1 MNLAGSQAPPVIQ
14 KFKAGVFAIYLF
26 SFCLYWSLAWCLFG
40 LLFSNATTAGAY
52 LGSSFCSGIFWG
64 AIYAWQK
71 TNKKFR
77 AGAVI
82 VSKGAKI
89 SSVIGFLL
97 YFTLI
102 TAGLIAA
109 YYKETVVFRAK
120 ASNRASVSITA
131 NSDWAERKSLNEEAN
146 LTILNTSSGSVF
158 LVLGS
163 NKFDTIKSLG
173 GGALAL
179 LDASAGKNKDYQ
191 FNRIYENYFKNT
203 KPQFDEFKLVS
214 NFTLNNLGK
223 TQGGIYEVK
232 GNNKS
237 QNKHTWIYCLAE
249 GKYDYYNLIGIAD
262 KSRKKEIETIIS
274 IMKSFKEDIIS
285 KSNNDG

>member
-1 MNLAGSQAPPVIQ
+1 M
-14 KFKAGVFAIYLF
+14 
-26 SFCLYWSLAWCLFG
+26 
-40 LLFSNATTAGAY
+40 
-52 LGSSFCSGIFWG
+52 
-64 AIYAWQK
+64 
-71 TNKKFR
+71 
-77 AGAVI
+77 
-82 VSKGAKI
+82 
-89 SSVIGFLL
+89 
-97 YFTLI
+97 
-102 TAGLIAA
+102 
-109 YYKETVVFRAK
+109 
-120 ASNRASVSITA
+120 
-131 NSDWAERKSLNEEAN
+131 
-146 LTILNTSSGSVF
+146 
-158 LVLGS
+158 
-163 NKFDTIKSLG
+163 
-173 GGALAL
+173 

-191 FNRIYENYFKNT
+191 FNRIYENYIKNT